1 MFREY
6 SHKHFGFMCGWSRTT
21 LWMLMMT
28 WPDRDQCGQV
38 PWKAGFRY
46 GECVKLSKAD
56 AYHWNIWRNQFHSNE
71 VTKYASLD
79 YEEVNHNNEI
89 RDRQRSNS
97 GGILEEHRVGQR
109 RKYDPRY
116 SYKVLYGKRFRSK
129 QSEEIAQEFKRL
141 GIGFCFE
148 GNSTLPP
155 RTIRTVYSLTLSCF
169 ISFPLKFFSLFQVS
183 WEKVE
188 KFERTQHLSL
198 RRFWKL
204 YLLRLR

>member
-1 MFREY
+1 
-6 SHKHFGFMCGWSRTT
+6 
-21 LWMLMMT
+21 MLMMT
-28 WPDRDQCGQV
+28 WPDRDQCQV

-56 AYHWNIWRNQFHSNE
+56 VYHWNTWRNHLKHQFHSNE

-79 YEEVNHNNEI
+79 YEELNDDNEI
-89 RDRQRSNS
+89 KDRQRSNS
-97 GGILEEHRVGQR
+97 GGVLEELRVGQR

-148 GNSTLPP
+148 GNSTLYTPKE
-155 RTIRTVYSLTLSCF
+155 
-169 ISFPLKFFSLFQVS
+169 PLELFSL
-183 WEKVE
+183 
-188 KFERTQHLSL
+188 
-198 RRFWKL
+198 
-204 YLLRLR
+204 